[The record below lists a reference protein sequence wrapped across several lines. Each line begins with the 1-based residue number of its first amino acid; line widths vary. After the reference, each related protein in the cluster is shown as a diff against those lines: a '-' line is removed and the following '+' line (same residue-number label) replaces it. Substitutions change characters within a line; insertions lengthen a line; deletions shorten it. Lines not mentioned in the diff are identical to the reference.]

1 MGLVFLALVL
11 ALIRLVCTAWTLQG
25 LSGEE
30 NTYLLISQTYV
41 GQIICAQTACLLLTL
56 VCLLFITS
64 IKPGV
69 FFLFIAMLG
78 SALSGHVAAAADHWS
93 QTVVS
98 VLHVV
103 FAQLWLAGL
112 ISLGWQ
118 AKSSE
123 STSDIWRLRLARFS
137 KWALPA
143 MSLILLSGILLSRWT
158 VASWPGLLATPY
170 GLLLMIKLMM
180 VSGVLLCAFQLRRW
194 LSTHPTSNAM
204 ARTWLTSEISLALA
218 VLFMAGWLASTVPA
232 AHETIF
238 WPFTFRWAAVLA
250 WQQDPVSTGQQ
261 LALGMM
267 LGLIGLSLWLIW
279 RQAYPRRAKW
289 ALIISV
295 LTASVVTLAATSI
308 PAYPSTYIHSPAR
321 LDTASVYAG
330 QVLYEQHCLACHGL
344 HARGDGPVARLNQLK
359 PANLTE
365 PHVNWHTHG
374 DMFWWL
380 SHGKGDMPGFAD
392 VLSIDERWH
401 LINWL
406 ITLSMGYEARTLTPK
421 PAPFNPWLPSIDF
434 RFQME
439 NNSFISLS
447 EWRGLHA
454 VHLVIVNQSAELKRA
469 QELLTQMKGFPAQL
483 VIVVKPEWSQ
493 VLDKGSCEA
502 IIVADK
508 NGDIAKAWSHYRR
521 SFASPDFENQ
531 DQQVART
538 EFLIDRFG
546 FVRARWRSDEM
557 PTAAPV
563 AELKVLYDSLSLEGE
578 IKSAA
583 IHQHD

>member
-1 MGLVFLALVL
+1 MAWTFQDLSNDENVF
-11 ALIRLVCTAWTLQG
+11 ALIA
-25 LSGEE
+25 
-30 NTYLLISQTYV
+30 QTYV
-41 GQIICAQTACLLLTL
+41 GQILLAQTTCLLLTV
-56 VCLLFITS
+56 VCLSFITAV
-64 IKPGV
+64 KLGV
-69 FFLFIAMLG
+69 CFLFVAMLG

-103 FAQLWLAGL
+103 FAQLWLAGV

-118 AKSSE
+118 AKSIE
-123 STSDIWRLRLARFS
+123 ITSDIWHLRLARFS

-143 MSLILLSGILLSRWT
+143 MSLILLSGVFLSNWT

-170 GLLLMIKLMM
+170 GLLLMLKLMM
-180 VSGVLLCAFQLRRW
+180 VAGVLVCAWQLRLW
-194 LSTHPTSNAM
+194 LRTNLLSNAT

-218 VLFMAGWLASTVPA
+218 VVFIASWLASTVPA
-232 AHETIF
+232 AHETIV
-238 WPFTFRWAAVLA
+238 WPFSFRWAPVLA

-261 LALGMM
+261 LTLGMALG
-267 LGLIGLSLWLIW
+267 LTGIALWLVW
-279 RQAYPRRAKW
+279 RQAYQGRAKW
-289 ALIISV
+289 ALITGAVAASV
-295 LTASVVTLAATSI
+295 VALTASSI
-308 PAYPSTYIHSPAR
+308 PAYPSTYMHSPAR
-321 LDTASVYAG
+321 LDTVSVAAG

-344 HARGDGPVARLNQLK
+344 NARGDGPVAQFNQLK

-392 VLSIDERWH
+392 VLSVDERWH

-406 ITLSMGYEARTLTPK
+406 ITLSLGYEARTLSTD

-434 RFQME
+434 RFQMD
-439 NNSFISLS
+439 NKNFISLS

-454 VHLVIVNQSAELKRA
+454 VHLVIVNQSTELKRA
-469 QELLTQMKGFPAQL
+469 QALLKQMKGFPAQL

-493 VLDKGSCEA
+493 VLDKGACEA
-502 IIVADK
+502 IIVADE

-557 PTAAPV
+557 PSAASV
-563 AELKVLYDSLSLEGE
+563 AELQVLYDSLSLEGE